1 MCFRDSLTPQTK
13 PSQYLLFFLSL
24 LPNLKSCYLHD
35 MESQGHCALLCLVPQ
50 SCPTLCNPM
59 DCSLL
64 GSSAHG
70 DSPGKNTGVG
80 CHGLFQVIFPI
91 QGSNPGLSHCRRFF
105 TIWVTRKAPRSL
117 APRKQRQK
125 VFYEILIIQLTLV
138 SLMNSVSVRMPS
150 FP

>member
-1 MCFRDSLTPQTK
+1 MCFRDSLTPQTE
-13 PSQYLLFFLSL
+13 PSKYLLFFLSL
-24 LPNLKSCYLHD
+24 LQNLKSCYLHD

-80 CHGLFQVIFPI
+80 FYGLFQVIFPI

-105 TIWVTRKAPRSL
+105 TIWVTKATGPKEIETESILWNSYNSADSSL
-117 APRKQRQK
+117 S
-125 VFYEILIIQLTLV
+125 YELRF
-138 SLMNSVSVRMPS
+138 S
-150 FP
+150 